1 LETAILIGIQGSG
14 KSTFAHQHLGNTHI
28 RLSLDTLKNRQ
39 RERALHYACFA
50 ANQRFVIDN
59 TNPDPTGRAPFIAA
73 ARAAGFRV
81 VAYFFPPD
89 LKSCLTRNSTRPNKT
104 RVPDA
109 ALHATASKLTPPNP
123 SEGFDAI
130 FHVQLHND
138 QFTIQEIW
146 PCTTTSAT
154 A

>member
-1 LETAILIGIQGSG
+1 METAILIGIQGSG
-14 KSTFAHQHLGNTHI
+14 KSTFAHQHLGNTHV

-59 TNPDPTGRAPFIAA
+59 TNPDPPSRAPFITA

-89 LKSCLTRNSTRPNKT
+89 LPNCLTRNSTRTGKA
-104 RVPDA
+104 RIPDT
-109 ALHATASKLTPPNP
+109 ALLATATKLTPPNP

-130 FHVQLHND
+130 FHVQLNNN
-138 QFTIQEIW
+138 QFIIEEI
-146 PCTTTSAT
+146 
-154 A
+154 